1 MLLANKQVFM
11 YFLNAP
17 INPSE
22 FNQEQYQKVLEFRG
36 KYKDKGIYAIVDD
49 KFDFQRQF
57 TNHLSLYFLS
67 LIWDSG
73 NSKSE
78 ILNPML
84 KIRDLNTFSEEY
96 CSISMNKLLES
107 KFINNQK
114 DKIIESI
121 ETLNNF
127 ILPERSKD
135 ISSEKYNFN
144 ELTNITKSYGQISK
158 LSGINNYVK
167 ISDE

>member
-1 MLLANKQVFM
+1 
-11 YFLNAP
+11 
-17 INPSE
+17 
-22 FNQEQYQKVLEFRG
+22 
-36 KYKDKGIYAIVDD
+36 
-49 KFDFQRQF
+49 
-57 TNHLSLYFLS
+57 
-67 LIWDSG
+67 
-73 NSKSE
+73 
-78 ILNPML
+78 
-84 KIRDLNTFSEEY
+84 
-96 CSISMNKLLES
+96 MNKLLES

-167 ISDE
+167 ISDEWIKAINDFANKNQINIEENFWNLGNLKSYSSQLQLPFGRSGPSYY

>member
-1 MLLANKQVFM
+1 
-11 YFLNAP
+11 
-17 INPSE
+17 
-22 FNQEQYQKVLEFRG
+22 
-36 KYKDKGIYAIVDD
+36 
-49 KFDFQRQF
+49 
-57 TNHLSLYFLS
+57 
-67 LIWDSG
+67 
-73 NSKSE
+73 
-78 ILNPML
+78 ML